1 MRKSIMRSLS
11 SPPLFFLSLRLFCMD
26 RGCLLTATGQNLKKT
41 RQSHHK
47 AAATEHD
54 GLINAKKFQT
64 GNLIMPDSLSTP
76 AQAERKRPLFLT
88 ADIATRL

>member
-1 MRKSIMRSLS
+1 VLADCHR
-11 SPPLFFLSLRLFCMD
+11 PEP
-26 RGCLLTATGQNLKKT
+26 QKT

-47 AAATEHD
+47 AAATAHD

-76 AQAERKRPLFLT
+76 AQAERKRPLLLT